1 MTGFHSFIHSTN
13 RPTMYLLWRQ
23 ALQVKENLV
32 LSLILLSL
40 TLGPPLTSNPF
51 WNKRFRYYEVEYN
64 IRSGGDSQFQ
74 NIQIKRQAGIIRCW
88 SEYDGSC
95 LTRRNSGRK
104 EILAFSSP
112 NINKHKQT
120 SFAFLYQIRGKLKRS
135 VAGMEA
141 WDEWFLKPEEIMILF
156 KQDLCFYFQ
165 QKETNIYK
173 VMQSIFPNVNHFLPC
188 GVSSEK

>member
-1 MTGFHSFIHSTN
+1 MEWNTVSGQGRLSIPKYTN
-13 RPTMYLLWRQ
+13 KKACRNY
-23 ALQVKENLV
+23 QV
-32 LSLILLSL
+32 LI
-40 TLGPPLTSNPF
+40 
-51 WNKRFRYYEVEYN
+51 WV
-64 IRSGGDSQFQ
+64 
-74 NIQIKRQAGIIRCW
+74 
-88 SEYDGSC
+88 YDGSC

-120 SFAFLYQIRGKLKRS
+120 SFAFLHQIRGKLKRS

-141 WDEWFLKPEEIMILF
+141 WDEWFLQPEEIMILF

-173 VMQSIFPNVNHFLPC
+173 VMQSIFPNLLTIFYLAELALKNKFYPKKT
-188 GVSSEK
+188 GFA